1 MNTHE
6 QRQASWGLR
15 RYLGILIAVLLA
27 PISYALGG
35 QKPFVISIS
44 TLHDSFKSGAE
55 IDIAVNLTNT
65 SDKPV
70 LLMGVCAPKGDFDGF
85 TVEVKDIQNNI
96 APGRHLLRVER
107 GEETARPDDIWTW
120 SGPICGTVPPHKFS
134 NGGFVVNRLYDM
146 VKPGKYT
153 IQVQRKDT
161 YSKMIVKSNMIT
173 ITVTP

>member
-1 MNTHE
+1 ME
-6 QRQASWGLR
+6 SWR
-15 RYLGILIAVLLA
+15 HLGVFLAIFLA
-27 PISYALGG
+27 PISHTLGR
-35 QKPFVISIS
+35 QKPFEIHISA
-44 TLHDSFKSGAE
+44 LHDTFKSGAK

-70 LLMGVCAPKGDFDGF
+70 LLRGACAPKGDFDGF
-85 TVEVKDIQNNI
+85 TVEVKDIQNNVS
-96 APGRHLLRVER
+96 PETHLLRVER

-120 SGPICGTVPPHKFS
+120 SGPICGTVPPHEFS

-173 ITVTP
+173 VTVTP